1 MFFLVFWD
9 ILVKFCDKIK
19 NKRIEKKKEKE
30 DRVKKQNFF
39 FFIFFVNLLDELV
52 MRDLV
57 FGYVVLKFFWGI
69 KIKLEVT
76 NIIDD
81 F

>member
-69 KIKLEVT
+69 KIKLEVM